1 MAKIVKRKIGVVL
14 SKEAAKQHD
23 VVVDEMCKL
32 ADLSGYTWGL
42 ITRSSHRRDMAG
54 SALIGATSVAAA
66 IGLTKLVKKIRKNH
80 KAKQEP
86 ESE

>member
-23 VVVDEMCKL
+23 IVRNEMCKL
-32 ADLSGYTWGL
+32 ADLSGISWGL
-42 ITRSSHRRDMAG
+42 LTRSSYRQDMAR
-54 SALIGATSVAAA
+54 SALIGAGSVAAA
-66 IGLTKLVKKIRKNH
+66 IGLTKLVKNIRKNH